1 MPLLS
6 LAFAYPLCTFFSVG
20 FFTLVPRRKVW
31 GLSLAGRLSMYAYL
45 LHPLLVT
52 NALTTGLMRHVL
64 KPKLGCGALGW
75 LYVALTLVI
84 WAVLSSP
91 LARLLCWPCVEPPIA
106 KACCVP
112 EAIDGKIEG
121 EGQQASMEEGR
132 QPAVA
137 TADLS
142 MQPLPPLA
150 QQA

>member
-1 MPLLS
+1 
-6 LAFAYPLCTFFSVG
+6 
-20 FFTLVPRRKVW
+20 
-31 GLSLAGRLSMYAYL
+31 MYAYL
-45 LHPLLVT
+45 LHPLLVKADV
-52 NALTTGLMRHVL
+52 NLLTWYLMTHVL

-121 EGQQASMEEGR
+121 EGEQASVEEGR
-132 QPAVA
+132 QPAVGS
-137 TADLS
+137 ADLS